1 MKKRLVIS
9 CTLFYYF
16 IFIDFL
22 QIVVDIMPPRKYAS
36 GSQKRKRRKHTED
49 FVLSQKGAMDKFL
62 KRDMGDPRNTNEL
75 AIVLLEPVDEQIGGN
90 S

>member
-1 MKKRLVIS
+1 LKKRLVIS

-62 KRDMGDPRNTNEL
+62 WYIKYN
-75 AIVLLEPVDEQIGGN
+75 
-90 S
+90 